1 MVESAYVYR
10 EYAPGTEKPPLLV
23 VFHATGGDEN
33 QFFGLGRELMPDA
46 HLIAPR
52 GNVSENGMPRFFK
65 RKAEGVY
72 DMADLEERTR
82 RMAGFVRAQA
92 DQAGASRIAGL
103 GYSNGANIL
112 ASMLF
117 AHPTLFDAAMLMHPL
132 IPWSPD
138 PRSELAGRRV
148 LVTAG
153 RHDPICPP
161 QETERLVEWL
171 TAQRVATKVEWH
183 DGGHE
188 IRQNEIDAARVF
200 FSNPHA

>member
-1 MVESAYVYR
+1 MTDVRYSFR
-10 EYAPGTEKPPLLV
+10 EHPAGVGEPTLLLV
-23 VFHATGGDEN
+23 FHSTGGDEN
-33 QFFGLGRELMPDA
+33 QFFGLGRDLMPAA

-52 GNVSENGMPRFFK
+52 GDVSENGMPRFFR

-92 DQAGASRIAGL
+92 ERIGASRIAGL

-112 ASMLF
+112 ASVIF
-117 AHPTLFDAAMLMHPL
+117 ADPTLFDAAVLMHPL
-132 IPWSPD
+132 IPWSPP
-138 PRSELAGRRV
+138 PRPELTGRRV

-161 QETERLVEWL
+161 QATERLVEWL
-171 TAQRVATKVEWH
+171 TAQGVATTLKWH
-183 DGGHE
+183 AGGHE
-188 IRQNEIDAARVF
+188 VRQNEIDAARIF
-200 FSNPHA
+200 FSGVHA